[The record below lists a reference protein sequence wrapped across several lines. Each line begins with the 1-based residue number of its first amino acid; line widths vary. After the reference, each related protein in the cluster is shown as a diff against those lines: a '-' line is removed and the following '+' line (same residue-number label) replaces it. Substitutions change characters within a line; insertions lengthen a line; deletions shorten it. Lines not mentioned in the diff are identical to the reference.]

1 MKGATSKIGTRF
13 QMEVVKCKITIIIR
27 SRLYAPDLNYTLA
40 LISDC
45 IRYFLYF
52 YTFNYTS
59 IVVVAA
65 TAAAVVICY
74 LSLYPN
80 ILCCVLV

>member
-1 MKGATSKIGTRF
+1 MKGATSKIGARF
-13 QMEVVKCKITIIIR
+13 QVEGVKCKIPIIIR

-45 IRYFLYF
+45 IRYFPYF

-59 IVVVAA
+59 IVVVGA
-65 TAAAVVICY
+65 TVVVV
-74 LSLYPN
+74 
-80 ILCCVLV
+80 VLLL